1 MGSTSLKSWIEMLV
15 AAGVAV
21 LLAFFSIQI
30 SGYTLAL
37 AVLPLVYFALR
48 RGIVQ
53 GMLASLLAG
62 IIILVMQLG
71 ETELSVSLVT
81 FFGPYAFIGLSGLFA
96 KNTQRTLNNKRFK
109 NAALNIVTA
118 AIFGSL
124 LFFIW
129 QFIASGTLENEMI
142 GFALTSAAVAIVLL
156 LLAKVAPNLFVPKD
170 TRFLSR
176 KEKSRL
182 LND

>member
-118 AIFGSL
+118 AILGSL

-129 QFIASGTLENEMI
+129 QLIASGNLENELI

-156 LLAKVAPNLFVPKD
+156 FLAKVAPKLFVPKD

>member
-1 MGSTSLKSWIEMLV
+1 MGSTSLKSWIEV
-15 AAGVAV
+15 FAATAMAV

-30 SGYTLAL
+30 SGYTIAL

-53 GMLASLLAG
+53 GMVASLLAG
-62 IIILVMQLG
+62 IIILVMHLG
-71 ETELSVSLVT
+71 ETELTAGLVT
-81 FFGPYAFIGLSGLFA
+81 HFGPHAFIGLSGLFA

-118 AIFGSL
+118 SILGGL

-129 QFIASGTLENEMI
+129 QLVASGTLENELI
-142 GFALTSAAVAIVLL
+142 GFAITSAVVAIVLL
-156 LLAKVAPNLFVPKD
+156 LLAKVAPKLFVPKD
-170 TRFLSR
+170 TPFLSR

>member
-62 IIILVMQLG
+62 IVILVIQLG
-71 ETELSVSLVT
+71 ETDLAAGLVRY
-81 FFGPYAFIGLSGLFA
+81 FGPYAFIGLSGLFA

-118 AIFGSL
+118 AILGSL

-129 QFIASGTLENEMI
+129 QLIASGTLENELI
-142 GFALTSAAVAIVLL
+142 GFAMTSAGVAIVLL
-156 LLAKVAPNLFVPKD
+156 LLAK
-170 TRFLSR
+170 
-176 KEKSRL
+176 
-182 LND
+182 